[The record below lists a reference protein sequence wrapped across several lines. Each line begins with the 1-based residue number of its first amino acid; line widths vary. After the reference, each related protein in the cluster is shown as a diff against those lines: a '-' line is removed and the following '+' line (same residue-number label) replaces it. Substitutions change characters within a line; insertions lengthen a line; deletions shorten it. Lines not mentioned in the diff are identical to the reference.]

1 MRTEIVLNML
11 NLEREIDRL
20 GRIMQRLVSTS
31 GFTYDLE
38 NTEVREARNKFYAT
52 LEKRNEY
59 RDQLR
64 KLIWCEL

>member
-38 NTEVREARNKFYAT
+38 NKEVREARKKFYAT

-59 RDQLR
+59 RDQLS